1 MTTADQSEEVGQG
14 PSMPNSRRVL
24 CGAYG
29 VIAVAALIATWSQIG
44 PYLHSPADFLGTFWR
59 DVKVNSASRFISADA
74 LMLALSATILMVI
87 EARKHNVRFVW
98 LYVVGSFFIA
108 VSVMFPL
115 FLIAREL
122 RIAGSEAPRL
132 RTVDTILLAI
142 VAVGAAGL
150 TTWIEVG

>member
-1 MTTADQSEEVGQG
+1 
-14 PSMPNSRRVL
+14 MPTSRKIL
-24 CGAYG
+24 CCVYG

-59 DVKVNSASRFISADA
+59 DVRVNSASRFISADA
-74 LMLALSATILMVI
+74 LMLALSVTILMVI

-108 VSVMFPL
+108 ISVMFPL

-122 RIAGSEAPRL
+122 RLGASEAPRP

-142 VAVGAAGL
+142 VAVVGAGL
-150 TTWIEVG
+150 TTWIDVG